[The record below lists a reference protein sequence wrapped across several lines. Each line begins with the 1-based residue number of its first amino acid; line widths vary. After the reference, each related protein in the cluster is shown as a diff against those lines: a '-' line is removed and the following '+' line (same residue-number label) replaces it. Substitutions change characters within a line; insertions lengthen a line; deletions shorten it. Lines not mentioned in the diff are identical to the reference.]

1 MYVILISFIR
11 RGVINISSNNQFSFF
26 SAGERTEQN
35 ISDTF
40 NLLSAPGNQFSW
52 PWHAMRTIYAKR
64 WLSEIMDKL
73 LF

>member
-40 NLLSAPGNQFSW
+40 KPLYSKTKFAVISSLIKWWQRQIINLFEL
-52 PWHAMRTIYAKR
+52 Y
-64 WLSEIMDKL
+64 
-73 LF
+73 